1 MQEERTVAFPIPRGR
16 SLICQESRSG
26 EERGGDLY
34 AGGVVPSDTSY
45 SPPSPAAHWRAR
57 TNSSRDTEYGGAAAP
72 FGKTRT
78 SGTPLLCWSALHK
91 HSGQIQTT
99 QQHRVPKLPST
110 SKPLCVF
117 PRPAMER
124 WQGHFRGA
132 CRLHACPQ
140 AGCARQPLKA
150 KGLSLCPLSRLATGV
165 RADLARRS
173 VWPVLGAGP

>member
-1 MQEERTVAFPIPRGR
+1 MQEEQWLFPIPRGR
-16 SLICQESRSG
+16 FLICQESG
-26 EERGGDLY
+26 VERKEGGISTSY
-34 AGGVVPSDTSY
+34 AGGVVPSDTAH
-45 SPPSPAAHWRAR
+45 PHRLRTGAPAQTRLATPSTAELQRLSAKPW
-57 TNSSRDTEYGGAAAP
+57 
-72 FGKTRT
+72 T

-140 AGCARQPLKA
+140 AGRARQPLKD